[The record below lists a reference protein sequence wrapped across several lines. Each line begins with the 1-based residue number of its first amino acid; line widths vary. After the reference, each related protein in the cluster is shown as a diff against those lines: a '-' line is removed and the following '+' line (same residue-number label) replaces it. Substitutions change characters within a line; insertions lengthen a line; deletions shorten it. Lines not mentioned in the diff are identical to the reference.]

1 MSQISFIEVLG
12 GTLVA
17 TSSVTTMKVTESSSS
32 HRFAVLIYT
41 ATGAQWTFGLY
52 ETEDEAFGKMHA
64 LAESIG
70 PVYSE
75 Q

>member
-17 TSSVTTMKVTESSSS
+17 TSSVTTLRVTETSSS

-52 ETEDEAFGKMHA
+52 ETEDEAFAKMHA
-64 LAESIG
+64 LAEAIG

>member
-12 GTLVA
+12 GTLIA
-17 TSSVTTMKVTESSSS
+17 TSSVTTIEVSETE
-32 HRFAVLIYT
+32 RDGFVVLIHTTMGHSYP
-41 ATGAQWTFGLY
+41 FVLC
-52 ETEDEAFGKMHA
+52 ETEDEAFAKMHA
-64 LAESIG
+64 LAEAIG

>member
-12 GTLVA
+12 GALVA
-17 TSSVTTMKVTESSSS
+17 TSSVTTIEVSETE
-32 HRFAVLIYT
+32 RDGFAVLIHT
-41 ATGAQWTFGLY
+41 TMGNIFPFSLC
-52 ETEDEAFGKMHA
+52 EEEDEAFAKMHA
-64 LAESIG
+64 LAEAIG